1 MEHEIAM
8 RQMRS
13 HLARAGREIK
23 SKQFRKAVG
32 CTGATGRRGYRSTGS
47 LETNSVATVLCRRCS
62 QGPDGRAPSPV
73 CD

>member
-32 CTGATGRRGYRSTGS
+32 CTGATGRRGDGATGRPA
-47 LETNSVATVLCRRCS
+47 L
-62 QGPDGRAPSPV
+62 
-73 CD
+73 

>member
-32 CTGATGRRGYRSTGS
+32 CTGATGLPVDRLSRDEQRGYSS
-47 LETNSVATVLCRRCS
+47 MS
-62 QGPDGRAPSPV
+62 
-73 CD
+73 